1 MEEASSAILSEYRTV
16 SRYVDSDKRF
26 YQPNNSIESMVC
38 VVAFAT
44 LVRDVKFE
52 QSTEICGNE
61 WVEKRQ
67 LTNIILIKTRTVSVS
82 RLLRSRL

>member
-16 SRYVDSDKRF
+16 SRYVDKRF
-26 YQPNNSIESMVC
+26 YQPNDSIESMVC

-61 WVEKRQ
+61 WMEKRQ